1 MATLNF
7 LTAYSSTLEGTI
19 NTTPSTTVYAEDMG
33 LCSPCVAE
41 KGSCWACLLTTQQVF
56 LDAALTNI
64 VPDGYYRYPYN
75 TEDPNAI
82 WHIVGGYPQ
91 EGGFYN

>member
-7 LTAYSSTLEGTI
+7 LTAYSTTLEGAIITV
-19 NTTPSTTVYAEDMG
+19 PSTTVYAEDLG
-33 LCSPCVAE
+33 LCEPCVIQ

-56 LDAALTNI
+56 SDEGLTSV
-64 VPDGYYRYPYN
+64 VPDGYYRHPYS
-75 TEDPNAI
+75 EQEPNAT